1 MSGIIIRADL
11 GRTPAYYVLADSAS
25 AEYLWGC
32 LMDAMEEF
40 SGAPVGLLAL
50 RQLAGGG

>member
-1 MSGIIIRADL
+1 
-11 GRTPAYYVLADSAS
+11 LADSAS

-32 LMDAMEEF
+32 LADAMDEF
-40 SGAPVGLLAL
+40 GGTPVGLSAL